1 VNRNHLLVVALVLS
15 LALLVPTGAAPFD
28 SLDADQPEGM
38 ENIELAP
45 ADGPNGDYAVLND
58 DGEIEILISD
68 ENPAV
73 DSGGVS
79 AGGTTILTG
88 VFTITDTGET
98 GREVWITD
106 GADAVQFIRD
116 DGSSIEGHEN
126 SVDLAP
132 GETVR
137 VGLRIDASDEAAVE
151 DLNNFSVTAGI
162 PETPTATETATA
174 TDTATATETSSEGSV
189 ETETPTETQT
199 GTPTVTPTPTQTSGE
214 GTATPTESGPQ
225 TTEGTDGDD
234 ASVDATTP
242 VPTTQAAEAERER
255 GDDDTS
261 ESTWFDSITPLS
273 VFGFAAAATLVVFL
287 LAVYRRRDRHG

>member
-1 VNRNHLLVVALVLS
+1 MNRNHLLVVALVFS

-73 DSGGVS
+73 DSDGVS

-88 VFTITDTGET
+88 VFTITETGET

-126 SVDLAP
+126 RRD
-132 GETVR
+132 GR
-137 VGLRIDASDEAAVE
+137 R
-151 DLNNFSVTAGI
+151 
-162 PETPTATETATA
+162 
-174 TDTATATETSSEGSV
+174 
-189 ETETPTETQT
+189 
-199 GTPTVTPTPTQTSGE
+199 
-214 GTATPTESGPQ
+214 GPQ
-225 TTEGTDGDD
+225 QLLDRGRHPGDPDGHAHRHRYGDRN
-234 ASVDATTP
+234 V
-242 VPTTQAAEAERER
+242 ER
-255 GDDDTS
+255 G
-261 ESTWFDSITPLS
+261 L
-273 VFGFAAAATLVVFL
+273 G
-287 LAVYRRRDRHG
+287 

>member
-58 DGEIEILISD
+58 DGEIEILVSD

-162 PETPTATETATA
+162 PETPTATPTETATA
-174 TDTATATETSSEGSV
+174 TDTATA
-189 ETETPTETQT
+189 TETQT

-225 TTEGTDGDD
+225 TTEETDGDD

>member
-1 VNRNHLLVVALVLS
+1 MNRNHLLIVALVLS

-38 ENIELAP
+38 ENVELAP

-58 DGEIEILISD
+58 DGEIEILVSD

-151 DLNNFSVTAGI
+151 DLNNFSVEAGI
-162 PETPTATETATA
+162 PETPTATPTA

-189 ETETPTETQT
+189 ETETATETET

-225 TTEGTDGDD
+225 TAEEADGDD

>member
-1 VNRNHLLVVALVLS
+1 MNRNHLLVVALVLS

-106 GADAVQFIRD
+106 GADAVQLIRD

-132 GETVR
+132 SETVR

-162 PETPTATETATA
+162 PETPTATPTE
-174 TDTATATETSSEGSV
+174 TATATETSSEGSV

-261 ESTWFDSITPLS
+261 ESTWSDSITPLS